1 MDDFGIRRSTADVD
15 YVLFLIGS
23 SFEYFAYFILM
34 FTLFRFRIKP
44 RMIAIT
50 LLIAFLM
57 SQISY
62 VTRLNTDLSE
72 ISSYIQL
79 VLLTVWFCLLFRV
92 PLFYSIIMNF
102 AGFVAGFVLQGIVI
116 SGLMFLVDLTWPDIQ
131 SNFWIIMSLQVLTA
145 ILELALCRLL
155 YVMNW
160 NFDFVPTSHR
170 ADVRFSGTN
179 AILLSTIVL
188 CISLGAVAAYLFR
201 DKVDDYFVFSYI
213 VFFITLP
220 VFLYYLLR
228 KDYEDA
234 S

>member
-1 MDDFGIRRSTADVD
+1 
-15 YVLFLIGS
+15 
-23 SFEYFAYFILM
+23 M

-44 RMIAIT
+44 RMIGMT
-50 LLIAFLM
+50 LLTALLM

-62 VTRLNTDLSE
+62 VTRLNPDLSE
-72 ISSYIQL
+72 LSSYIQL
-79 VLLTVWFCLLFRV
+79 VLLVVWLSLLFRV

-102 AGFVAGFVLQGIVI
+102 AGFVAGFVLQGIVV
-116 SGLMFLVDLTWPDIQ
+116 SALMFLLGLTLADMQ
-131 SNFWIIMSLQVLTA
+131 SNQWIIASIQVLTA
-145 ILELALCRLL
+145 ILELTICRLL

-188 CISLGAVAAYLFR
+188 CISLAAIAAYLLR
-201 DKVDDYFVFSYI
+201 DKFGSYFVVSYI
-213 VFFITLP
+213 VFFVTLP
-220 VFLYYLLR
+220 IFLYYLLR

>member
-1 MDDFGIRRSTADVD
+1 ME

-23 SFEYFAYFILM
+23 SFEYFAYFIFM

-44 RMIAIT
+44 RMIAMT
-50 LLIAFLM
+50 VLIALLM

-62 VTRLNTDLSE
+62 VTRLNPDLSE
-72 ISSYIQL
+72 LSSYIQL
-79 VLLTVWFCLLFRV
+79 VLLIIWLSLLFRV

-116 SGLMFLVDLTWPDIQ
+116 AGLMFLVGLTWTDIRDNQ
-131 SNFWIIMSLQVLTA
+131 WIFLSIQILTA
-145 ILELALCRLL
+145 ILEVALCRLL

-188 CISLGAVAAYLFR
+188 CISLAAFAAYLFR
-201 DKVDDYFVFSYI
+201 DKVGSYFVVSYI

>member
-1 MDDFGIRRSTADVD
+1 LEIKGALSEVE
-15 YVLFLIGS
+15 YVLFVIGS
-23 SFEYFAYFILM
+23 SFEYFAYFIFM

-44 RMIAIT
+44 RMIGMT
-50 LLIAFLM
+50 LLIALLM

-62 VTRLNTDLSE
+62 VTRLNPNLSE
-72 ISSYIQL
+72 LSSYIQL
-79 VLLTVWFCLLFRV
+79 VLLVVWLCLLFRV

-102 AGFVAGFVLQGIVI
+102 AGFVAGFVLQGIVV
-116 SGLMFLVDLTWPDIQ
+116 SGLMFLLGLTLADMQ
-131 SNFWIIMSLQVLTA
+131 NNQRIIASIQVLTA
-145 ILELALCRLL
+145 ILELTICRLL

-188 CISLGAVAAYLFR
+188 CISLAAIAAYLLR
-201 DKVDDYFVFSYI
+201 DKFGSYFVVSYI
-213 VFFITLP
+213 VFFVTLP
-220 VFLYYLLR
+220 IFLYYLLR

>member
-1 MDDFGIRRSTADVD
+1 MEDVRE
-15 YVLFLIGS
+15 YILFLTGS
-23 SFEYFAYFILM
+23 SIEYLAFYILI

-44 RMIAIT
+44 KMIAMT

-57 SQISY
+57 SQVSY
-62 VTRLNTDLSE
+62 VTRFITDLSDF
-72 ISSYIQL
+72 SSYIQL
-79 VLLTVWFCLLFRV
+79 VLLIVWFCLLFRV

-102 AGFVAGFVLQGIVI
+102 SVFLAGFVLQGIVI
-116 SGLMFLVDLTWPDIQ
+116 YGLMVLLDLSLLEMQ
-131 SNFWIIMSLQVLTA
+131 SNVWIRHSIQVLTA
-145 ILELALCRLL
+145 IVEIALCRLL

-179 AILLSTIVL
+179 VILLSTIVL
-188 CISLGAVAAYLFR
+188 CISLGAVAAYMFR
-201 DKVDDYFVFSYI
+201 DEFADYFLFSYI
-213 VFFITLP
+213 LFFITLP
-220 VFLYYLLR
+220 IFLYYLFR

>member
-1 MDDFGIRRSTADVD
+1 
-15 YVLFLIGS
+15 
-23 SFEYFAYFILM
+23 
-34 FTLFRFRIKP
+34 
-44 RMIAIT
+44 MIAVT

-57 SQISY
+57 SQVSY
-62 VTRLNTDLSE
+62 VTRLNTDLAD

-79 VLLTVWFCLLFRV
+79 VLLIVWFSLLFRV
-92 PLFYSIIMNF
+92 PLFYSVIMNF

-116 SGLMFLVDLTWPDIQ
+116 YGLMFLIDLSLAEMQDNPWILHSIQ
-131 SNFWIIMSLQVLTA
+131 ILTA
-145 ILELALCRLL
+145 IIELALCRLL

-179 AILLSTIVL
+179 IILLSTIVL
-188 CISLGAVAAYLFR
+188 CISLGAIAAILFR
-201 DKVDDYFVFSYI
+201 DKFHDYFMFSYI
-213 VFFITLP
+213 VFFVTLP

>member
-1 MDDFGIRRSTADVD
+1 
-15 YVLFLIGS
+15 
-23 SFEYFAYFILM
+23 
-34 FTLFRFRIKP
+34 
-44 RMIAIT
+44 
-50 LLIAFLM
+50 
-57 SQISY
+57 
-62 VTRLNTDLSE
+62 
-72 ISSYIQL
+72 
-79 VLLTVWFCLLFRV
+79 V

>member
-1 MDDFGIRRSTADVD
+1 VD
-15 YVLFLIGS
+15 YILFLIGS
-23 SFEYFAYFILM
+23 SFEYFAYFVFM

-44 RMIAIT
+44 KMIAIT

-62 VTRLNTDLSE
+62 VTRLNENLAE
-72 ISSYIQL
+72 FSSYIQL
-79 VLLTVWFCLLFRV
+79 ILLVIWFCLLFRV
-92 PLFYSIIMNF
+92 PMFYSIIMNF
-102 AGFVAGFVLQGIVI
+102 SGFVAGFVLQGIVV
-116 SGLMFLVDLTWPDIQ
+116 SGLMFMLDLTLTDIQ
-131 SNFWIIMSLQVLTA
+131 NNPWIMSSIQVLTA

-179 AILLSTIVL
+179 AILLFTIVL
-188 CISLGAVAAYLFR
+188 CISLGAAAAYLFR
-201 DKVDDYFVFSYI
+201 DKFDNYFLFTYI
-213 VFFITLP
+213 VFFVTLP
-220 VFLYYLLR
+220 IFLYYLLR